1 MLKYILKRLVYG
13 FLTFLII
20 MTLTFF
26 LMHSIPGGP
35 FDGDSLTKLPP
46 EVQANLME
54 KFGLDKP
61 LGEQYLVYMNNLF
74 HGELG
79 VSISYSPRTVKSIIV
94 SEIPVTATLA
104 FTSVSV
110 TIVIG
115 VLYGIVAAL
124 KQGKWQDQVAKV
136 VTTLGITI
144 PSFVMCT
151 LLIYVFAVKLR
162 VLPTMGFDGPR
173 NLILPATA
181 LSFGSIATLS
191 RLTRSS
197 LLDVVRQDYIRTAKA
212 KGLKNS
218 IVIFKHA
225 LKNSLL
231 PVVTYLGPLVTA
243 LLTGSFVVE
252 KIFAIPGIGREM
264 VSAIGDRDCTMI
276 LGLTAIFSII
286 MITSYLVVD
295 ILYALIDPRVKLDS

>member
-136 VTTLGITI
+136 ITTLGITI

-264 VSAIGDRDCTMI
+264 VSAIGDRDYTMI

>member
-35 FDGDSLTKLPP
+35 FDGDSLTKMPP

-61 LGEQYLVYMNNLF
+61 LGEQYLIYMNNLF

-79 VSISYSPRTVKSIIV
+79 VSISYTPRTVKSIIV

-104 FTSVSV
+104 LTSVSI
-110 TIVIG
+110 TIV
-115 VLYGIVAAL
+115 LGILFGIIAAL
-124 KQGKWQDQVAKV
+124 KQGKWQDNLMKV
-136 VTTLGITI
+136 ITTLGITI

-162 VLPTMGFDGPR
+162 VLPTMGFEGPK

-181 LSFGSIATLS
+181 LSFGSIAYLS

-212 KGLKNS
+212 KGLKNRV
-218 IVIFKHA
+218 VIFKHA

-231 PVVTYLGPLVTA
+231 PVITYLGPLITS

-264 VSAIGDRDCTMI
+264 VSAIGDRDYTMI
-276 LGLTAIFSII
+276 LGLTAVFSII
-286 MITSYLVVD
+286 MIASYLIVD
-295 ILYALIDPRVKLDS
+295 IAYALVDPRVKLDS

>member
-264 VSAIGDRDCTMI
+264 VSAIGDRDYTMI

-295 ILYALIDPRVKLDS
+295 IMYALIDPRVKLDS

>member
-79 VSISYSPRTVKSIIV
+79 ISISYSPRSVKSIIT

-110 TIVIG
+110 TIVLG

-136 VTTLGITI
+136 ITTLGITI

-162 VLPTMGFDGPR
+162 VLPTMGFDGPK

-218 IVIFKHA
+218 VVIFKHA

-264 VSAIGDRDCTMI
+264 VSAIGDRDYTMI

-295 ILYALIDPRVKLDS
+295 IMYALIDPRVKLDS

>member
-264 VSAIGDRDCTMI
+264 VSAIGDRDYTMI

>member
-136 VTTLGITI
+136 ITTLGITI

-264 VSAIGDRDCTMI
+264 VSAIGDRDYTMI

-295 ILYALIDPRVKLDS
+295 IMYALIDPRVKLDS

>member
-94 SEIPVTATLA
+94 SEIPVTATLG

-264 VSAIGDRDCTMI
+264 VSAIGDRDYTMI

>member
-136 VTTLGITI
+136 ITTLGITI

-162 VLPTMGFDGPR
+162 VLPTMGFDGPK

-218 IVIFKHA
+218 VVIFKHA

-264 VSAIGDRDCTMI
+264 VSAIGDRDYTMI

-295 ILYALIDPRVKLDS
+295 IMYALIDPRVKLDS

>member
-79 VSISYSPRTVKSIIV
+79 ISISYSPRSVKSIIT

-110 TIVIG
+110 TIVLG

-136 VTTLGITI
+136 ITTLGITI

-151 LLIYVFAVKLR
+151 LLIYVFAVKFR
-162 VLPTMGFDGPR
+162 VLPTMGFDGPK

-218 IVIFKHA
+218 VVIFKHA

-264 VSAIGDRDCTMI
+264 VSAIGDRDYTMI

-295 ILYALIDPRVKLDS
+295 IMYALIDPRVKLDS

>member
-26 LMHSIPGGP
+26 LMHSIQGGP

-264 VSAIGDRDCTMI
+264 VSAIGDRDYTMI

>member
-79 VSISYSPRTVKSIIV
+79 ISISYSPRSVKSIIT

-110 TIVIG
+110 TIVLG

-136 VTTLGITI
+136 ITTLGITI

-162 VLPTMGFDGPR
+162 VLPTMGFDGPK

-218 IVIFKHA
+218 VVIFKHA

-264 VSAIGDRDCTMI
+264 VSAIGDRDYTMI

>member
-79 VSISYSPRTVKSIIV
+79 ITISYSPRSVKSIIT

-110 TIVIG
+110 TIVLG

-136 VTTLGITI
+136 ITTLGITI

-162 VLPTMGFDGPR
+162 VLPTMGFDGPK

-218 IVIFKHA
+218 VVIFKHA

-264 VSAIGDRDCTMI
+264 VSAIGDRDYTMI

-295 ILYALIDPRVKLDS
+295 IMYALIDPRVKLDS

>member
-218 IVIFKHA
+218 VVIFKHA

-264 VSAIGDRDCTMI
+264 VSAIGDRDYTMI

>member
-173 NLILPATA
+173 NLTLPATA

-264 VSAIGDRDCTMI
+264 VSAIGDRDYTMI

>member
-35 FDGDSLTKLPP
+35 FDGDSLTKMPP

-79 VSISYSPRTVKSIIV
+79 VSISYSPRSVKSIIV

-104 FTSVSV
+104 LTSVLI
-110 TIVIG
+110 TIA
-115 VLYGIVAAL
+115 LGILFGIIAAL
-124 KQGKWQDQVAKV
+124 KQGKWQDNVMKV
-136 VTTLGITI
+136 ITTLGITI

-162 VLPTMGFDGPR
+162 WLPTMGFEGPK

-181 LSFGSIATLS
+181 LSFGSIAYLS

-212 KGLKNS
+212 KGLKNRV
-218 IVIFKHA
+218 VIFKHA

-231 PVVTYLGPLVTA
+231 PVVTYLGPLITS

-264 VSAIGDRDCTMI
+264 VSAIGDRDYTMI

-286 MITSYLVVD
+286 MITSYLIVD
-295 ILYALIDPRVKLDS
+295 IAYALIDPRVKLDS

>member
-162 VLPTMGFDGPR
+162 VLPTMGFDGPK

-218 IVIFKHA
+218 VVIFKHA

-264 VSAIGDRDCTMI
+264 VSAIGDRDYTMI

>member
-212 KGLKNS
+212 NSRKCSKN
-218 IVIFKHA
+218 V
-225 LKNSLL
+225 
-231 PVVTYLGPLVTA
+231 
-243 LLTGSFVVE
+243 GS
-252 KIFAIPGIGREM
+252 
-264 VSAIGDRDCTMI
+264 
-276 LGLTAIFSII
+276 
-286 MITSYLVVD
+286 
-295 ILYALIDPRVKLDS
+295 